1 MNLCY
6 NTYAFLYT
14 FFTCM
19 WITYMFPFVSNI
31 MTLYVNKKLTESELK
46 VIKFS
51 NWTFY
56 GICLNILIYTI
67 YMIMKFDAFSYTFG
81 IVGIIIGLCSTFIY
95 IVNIFFIYN
104 NAFASIKNVII
115 VYIYHYLTIF
125 TLSFTNISL
134 SFPIFL

>member
-1 MNLCY
+1 MNVCY

-14 FFTCM
+14 FFIYI
-19 WITYMFPFVSNI
+19 WITYLFPFVINN
-31 MTLYVNKKLTESELK
+31 MTLFVKRKLTESELK
-46 VIKFS
+46 LIKFS

-95 IVNIFFIYN
+95 IANILVII
-104 NAFASIKNVII
+104 NAFASVKNLII
-115 VYIYHYLTIF
+115 VFIYYYLIIF

>member
-1 MNLCY
+1 MNVCY

-14 FFTCM
+14 FFIYI
-19 WITYMFPFVSNI
+19 WITYLFPFVINN
-31 MTLYVNKKLTESELK
+31 MTLFVKRKLTESELK
-46 VIKFS
+46 LIKFS

-95 IVNIFFIYN
+95 IVNILVII
-104 NAFASIKNVII
+104 NAFASVKNLII
-115 VYIYHYLTIF
+115 VFIYYYLIIF